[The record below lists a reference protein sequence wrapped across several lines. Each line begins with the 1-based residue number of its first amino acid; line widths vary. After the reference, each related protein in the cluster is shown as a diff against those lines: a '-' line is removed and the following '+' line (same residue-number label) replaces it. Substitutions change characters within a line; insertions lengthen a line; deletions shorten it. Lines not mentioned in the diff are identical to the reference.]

1 MRRGVT
7 IELYVVALAGRPQA
21 RDLAADAPTVERVA
35 PVGPDHLDAATRP
48 GVGGDPLGRGR
59 RGRRGAALARGF
71 TAPVRGRNAG
81 NQDDAVAARAELDAW
96 LTEAGACG
104 VPAMETF
111 AAGLGRDSDA
121 IRAALTTPWSN
132 GQTEG
137 QVNRL
142 KLLKRQSYGRAGFDL
157 LRRHVLIAA

>member
-1 MRRGVT
+1 MGCPAA
-7 IELYVVALAGRPQA
+7 VAR
-21 RDLAADAPTVERVA
+21 VEQ
-35 PVGPDHLDAATRP
+35 DEDAA
-48 GVGGDPLGRGR
+48 
-59 RGRRGAALARGF
+59 
-71 TAPVRGRNAG
+71 
-81 NQDDAVAARAELDAW
+81 AVAARAELDAW